1 MAHAALERFPARLG
15 SRLGE
20 AVRAQQAWPQRWVP
34 TLQRKNTMEYRQLGR
49 SGLRVPALSFGTATF
64 GGGNEFYRAWGS
76 TDVGEAKRLVDM
88 CIDAGVTFFDTAN
101 SYSTGRAEEILG
113 AAIAGRHT
121 DLLIATKATFPLSD
135 GPNDVGSSR
144 HFLMR
149 ACEASLRR
157 LGVDHVDVYYM
168 HGFDENTPVDE
179 TLRALDDLVS
189 SGKVRYVACSNF
201 SGWHLM
207 KSLAVAERY
216 GWSRYVA
223 HQAYYSLV
231 SREYEWEL
239 MPLAIDQ
246 GVGTVVWS
254 PLAGG
259 ALTGK
264 VRRGEPVPS
273 ETRVSQLGLERA
285 GDLERLYDIVAALE
299 AIASEVGRT
308 VPQVAL
314 NWVLGRPTVASVVI
328 GARNEQQLRENLAVS
343 EWRLD
348 DTQIAKLDAASD
360 RRPIYPYWHQRLNP
374 RLNTPP
380 VRTYR

>member
-1 MAHAALERFPARLG
+1 
-15 SRLGE
+15 
-20 AVRAQQAWPQRWVP
+20 
-34 TLQRKNTMEYRQLGR
+34 MEFRQLGK
-49 SGLRVPALSFGTATF
+49 SGLRVPILSFGTATF
-64 GGGNEFYRAWGS
+64 GGGNDFYRAWGS
-76 TDVGEAKRLVDM
+76 TDAAEARRLVDI
-88 CIDAGVTFFDTAN
+88 CVNAGVTLFDTAN

-113 AAIAGRHT
+113 AAIAGRRH
-121 DLLIATKATFPLSD
+121 DLLIATKATFPLSAA
-135 GPNDVGSSR
+135 PNDAGSSR

-149 ACEASLRR
+149 ACEDSLRR
-157 LGVDHVDVYYM
+157 LGTDHVDLYYM

-179 TLRALDDLVS
+179 TLRALDDLVA

-207 KSLAVAERY
+207 KSLGIAERY

-264 VRRGEPVPS
+264 VRRGAPIPS
-273 ETRVSQLGLERA
+273 GTRLSQLGLDRA
-285 GDLERLYDIVAALE
+285 GDLERLYDIVSVLEEIAAD
-299 AIASEVGRT
+299 VGRT

-314 NWVLGRPTVASVVI
+314 NWVLGRPTVASVVL
-328 GARNEQQLRENLAVS
+328 GARNEEQLRQNLAVV
-343 EWRLD
+343 EWTLDPAQVARLD
-348 DTQIAKLDAASD
+348 EVSE